1 MSAVQCAGA
10 GLVTGQAAG
19 HVALFATVLSTM
31 QQHSQPDKN
40 KHSLETTLMQEK
52 RLQILPLTINL
63 FIIFLKGMLFGKP
76 YFYEL

>member
-1 MSAVQCAGA
+1 MQVL

-19 HVALFATVLSTM
+19 HVALFATVLSTL

-52 RLQILPLTINL
+52 SLQLPSFLTINL
-63 FIIFLKGMLFGKP
+63 FLIFSLRNAFW
-76 YFYEL
+76 

>member
-19 HVALFATVLSTM
+19 HVALFATVLSTL

-52 RLQILPLTINL
+52 SLQIPLLLLSIYL
-63 FIIFLKGMLFGKP
+63 FFL
-76 YFYEL
+76 